1 MDFSRFLSNLNIRQR
16 LTVQF
21 LLLVSVLFLLFSIG
35 IYLFSRLYLTNR
47 FYNRLQERA
56 VITGSLY
63 IDLSANQK
71 AIHDLVRKGE
81 KQALAE
87 EMVSIYDPQ
96 NDTFVFS
103 TEYIQR
109 DFHRKFINS
118 QDTSQII
125 NNVTYRGL
133 KTSVLKISRYWVIIS
148 AKDIMEREALRDLR
162 DILVVMCI
170 VALLFIA
177 YISWFMAGHA
187 LSPIAR
193 IGKQLEIIFPQNL
206 SKRVSYPDNNDE
218 IAALSH
224 TINQLLKRVEQSIS
238 TQKMFVANISHEL
251 KNPLTKIFT
260 QIEILEMKYRGNP
273 EYHEKILSLRSD
285 TLTLNQLTH
294 SLLELANIYSSESE
308 LPKKTLRV
316 DEVLF
321 DSISEFKRWNPD
333 LYVNPNLDNFPES
346 EEVLEFKANE
356 DALKIVFKNLLDNAC
371 KFSNNQSV
379 DVNIYEDKGVLRIS
393 FYNEGKPIPKTEI
406 SKILQPFFRSD
417 STAKGKKGHGVGLAI
432 VKQIL
437 RIHKIKLVIE
447 PSAEGNFFILIFN
460 NH

>member
-1 MDFSRFLSNLNIRQR
+1 
-16 LTVQF
+16 
-21 LLLVSVLFLLFSIG
+21 
-35 IYLFSRLYLTNR
+35 
-47 FYNRLQERA
+47 
-56 VITGSLY
+56 
-63 IDLSANQK
+63 
-71 AIHDLVRKGE
+71 
-81 KQALAE
+81 
-87 EMVSIYDPQ
+87 
-96 NDTFVFS
+96 
-103 TEYIQR
+103 
-109 DFHRKFINS
+109 
-118 QDTSQII
+118 
-125 NNVTYRGL
+125 
-133 KTSVLKISRYWVIIS
+133 
-148 AKDIMEREALRDLR
+148 
-162 DILVVMCI
+162 
-170 VALLFIA
+170 
-177 YISWFMAGHA
+177 
-187 LSPIAR
+187 
-193 IGKQLEIIFPQNL
+193 
-206 SKRVSYPDNNDE
+206 
-218 IAALSH
+218 
-224 TINQLLKRVEQSIS
+224 
-238 TQKMFVANISHEL
+238 MFVANISHEL

-260 QIEILEMKYRGNP
+260 QIEILEMKYRDNP

-333 LYVNPNLDNFPES
+333 LNVNPNLDNFPES

-379 DVNIYEDKGVLRIS
+379 DVNIYEDAGVLKVS
-393 FYNEGKPIPKTEI
+393 FYNDGKPIPKTEI

-447 PSAEGNFFILIFN
+447 PSAEGNSFILIFN

>member
-47 FYNRLQERA
+47 FFNRLQERA

-87 EMVSIYDPQ
+87 EKVSIYDPI

-109 DFHRKFINS
+109 DFHRKFINR

-133 KTSVLKISRYWVIIS
+133 KTSVLKINRYWVIIS

-206 SKRVSYPDNNDE
+206 SKRVSYPENNDDL
-218 IAALSH
+218 A
-224 TINQLLKRVEQSIS
+224 T
-238 TQKMFVANISHEL
+238 
-251 KNPLTKIFT
+251 PLTSF
-260 QIEILEMKYRGNP
+260 
-273 EYHEKILSLRSD
+273 
-285 TLTLNQLTH
+285 
-294 SLLELANIYSSESE
+294 SSG
-308 LPKKTLRV
+308 
-316 DEVLF
+316 
-321 DSISEFKRWNPD
+321 WN
-333 LYVNPNLDNFPES
+333 NL
-346 EEVLEFKANE
+346 
-356 DALKIVFKNLLDNAC
+356 
-371 KFSNNQSV
+371 
-379 DVNIYEDKGVLRIS
+379 
-393 FYNEGKPIPKTEI
+393 
-406 SKILQPFFRSD
+406 
-417 STAKGKKGHGVGLAI
+417 
-432 VKQIL
+432 
-437 RIHKIKLVIE
+437 
-447 PSAEGNFFILIFN
+447 
-460 NH
+460 

>member
-1 MDFSRFLSNLNIRQR
+1 MEFYRILSNLNIRQR
-16 LTVQF
+16 LTLQF
-21 LLLVSVLFLLFSIG
+21 LLLVSVLFLFFSISIFLFSK
-35 IYLFSRLYLTNR
+35 LYLTNR
-47 FYNRLQERA
+47 FFNRLQERA

-87 EMVSIYDPQ
+87 EMVSIFDPET
-96 NDTFVFS
+96 NSFVFS
-103 TEYIQR
+103 TEYVKQ
-109 DFHRKFINS
+109 DFHRGFINN

-125 NNVTYRGL
+125 NNVEYKDL
-133 KTSVLKISRYWVIIS
+133 KASVLKIKKYWVIIS

-187 LSPIAR
+187 LSPIAG

-218 IAALSH
+218 ISALSH
-224 TINQLLKRVEQSIS
+224 TINQLLKRVEQSVS

-260 QIEILEMKYRGNP
+260 QIEILEMKYKGNP
-273 EYHEKILSLRSD
+273 EYYEQILSLRSD

-308 LPKKTLRV
+308 LPKKNLRV

-333 LYVNPNLDNFPES
+333 LIVKPHLENFPES
-346 EEVLEFKANE
+346 EEVLEFLANE

-371 KFSNNQSV
+371 KFSSNQSAEV
-379 DVNIYEDKGVLRIS
+379 YIYEDKEVLKIS
-393 FYNEGKPIPKTEI
+393 FYNEGKPIPKGEV

-447 PSAEGNFFILIFN
+447 SSEVGNYFILSFN
-460 NH
+460 KV